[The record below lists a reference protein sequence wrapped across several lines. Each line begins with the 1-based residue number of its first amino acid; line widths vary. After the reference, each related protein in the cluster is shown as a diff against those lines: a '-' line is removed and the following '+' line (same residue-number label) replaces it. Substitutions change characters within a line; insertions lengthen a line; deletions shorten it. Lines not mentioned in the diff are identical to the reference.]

1 MGTQINNLVKE
12 VINNRDPNS
21 RAGCTSAF
29 GAIFLYTGGLSA
41 QPYLKTVLNVLMSLG
56 NDPHPVVHYS
66 ALDALADVVAASSL
80 SYGPYVSSTINMTL
94 KIYMMETHEPE
105 GGSLAQANASGDLP
119 SYQALCRIIDGLIS
133 AIGPELR
140 DSIRS
145 SAKIMDMIYQLL
157 ASESEGVGVEAIQCL
172 RQVLMFA
179 PSLIDIPDL
188 VMRFRDYLASPRRP
202 LKVASINAI
211 YQLVQRDAFLMSKI
225 GGDKLVEELFG
236 MLDHD
241 DSASMEGVKN
251 IITSWL
257 TQTVTSAPSA
267 WIDLCQRIMARTTA
281 SSQQQSTVPVS
292 DSKPTGFQ
300 DDEAESLGAALP
312 GNQSG
317 DGNKGHSTA
326 RWRTQL
332 FAMECLHTICTVV
345 ARSGK
350 MEQLDLRVA
359 KQHGIPFKGLL
370 VSRIPDIVK
379 MAFTASAA
387 YVTEI
392 RLGGLLVL
400 KNVIQVRLSLIP
412 G

>member
-1 MGTQINNLVKE
+1 M
-12 VINNRDPNS
+12 NNREPNS
-21 RAGCTSAF
+21 RAGCASAF
-29 GAIFLYTGGLSA
+29 GAIFLYAGGLAA

-56 NDPHPVVHYS
+56 NDPHPVVHYW
-66 ALDALADVVAASSL
+66 ALSALADIISASSL
-80 SYGPYVSSTINMTL
+80 SYGPYISSTINMTI

-105 GGSLAQANASGDLP
+105 GGSLAQANCSGDLP
-119 SYQALCRIIDGLIS
+119 AYQALCRVIDGLIS

-140 DSIRS
+140 ESTRAS
-145 SAKIMDMIYQLL
+145 NKIMDMIYRLL
-157 ASESEGVGVEAIQCL
+157 GDEEEGVGVEAIQCL

-179 PSLIDIPDL
+179 PGLINIPDL

-211 YQLVQRDAFLMSKI
+211 YQLVQRDAFLMSKV
-225 GGDKLVEELFG
+225 GGDKLVEVLFG
-236 MLDHD
+236 MLDQD
-241 DSASMEGVKN
+241 DSTSMEGVKS

-257 TQTVTSAPSA
+257 SQTVTSAPSA
-267 WIDLCQRIMARTTA
+267 WIDLCQRIMSRTTA
-281 SSQQQSTVPVS
+281 SSQQQGVMPPSE
-292 DSKPTGFQ
+292 SKGTGFQ

-312 GNQSG
+312 GSQPG
-317 DGNKGHSTA
+317 DANKQHSTA

-345 ARSGK
+345 SRSGK
-350 MEQLDLRVA
+350 AEQLDLRIA
-359 KQHGIPFKGLL
+359 KQHGIPIKGLL
-370 VSRIPDIVK
+370 VSRIPDLIR

-400 KNVIQVRLSLIP
+400 KDVIQVRGLRARTSGLTKSFHT
-412 G
+412 